1 MKKKED
7 IILGKRIKDI
17 RINLNYDQKRF
28 AKEIGA
34 TVSALSNWENGRNK
48 PNMEKL
54 SNIAKIGD
62 TSVKELLRS
71 HLDKD
76 EFEKRIRNRDTD
88 LRGLIFEEL
97 VIFLNELEY
106 NEFNYVVRESEK
118 INKIVSL
125 IIKSETDD
133 KEEKLKDFVNELV
146 DNLMSKTYIL
156 YWDLVYELC
165 FSEDDIKR
173 EVYVS
178 GMLFNFLMEYLQTDE
193 RYTLPLILFRLEE
206 TKKDIALLVLD
217 LFSNFRYLLDDLNDF
232 DLPRFKKY
240 LLSDID
246 ISELKNSLTFLTKIL
261 YQKYE
266 KEVILL
272 IDEYD
277 NPLIT
282 AHKYDFYEEA
292 LSFFKVFYGE
302 ALKTNPYLKMG
313 IMTGIIRVIKAGIFS
328 DLNNLRVYSILNR
341 QYSDFFG
348 FTQNEVENALE
359 DFNIEYELPDVKI
372 WYDGYKFGN
381 SEVYNPWSI
390 LNFLEDRELEA
401 YWVGTSNNFLIND
414 ILKNTNSEIN
424 DSLEKLFNGEK
435 IEEIITGN
443 SDLSSLLSY
452 HEIWEL
458 LLFSGYLTIDK
469 KIDRKLYSLRIPNKE
484 INELFKDEFIDVNF
498 GESLFRNTME
508 ALKKNKIDKSELPLM
523 FSSTLSLE
531 KSACKASIVSEVAFF
546 EILLIK

>member
-1 MKKKED
+1 MKKIPIGVDDFKKLIENNAYYIDKTKFIAD
-7 IILGKRIKDI
+7 ILNDAAEVKLFTRPRRFGKTLNMSTLKYFFDIQNKDENRKLFNGLDIEKSQYISEQGKYPVIFISMKGIK
-17 RINLNYDQKRF
+17 
-28 AKEIGA
+28 AP
-34 TVSALSNWENGRNK
+34 NWEDYLFQIK
-48 PNMEKL
+48 TL
-54 SNIAKIGD
+54 I
-62 TSVKELLRS
+62 KEL
-71 HLDKD
+71 
-76 EFEKRIRNRDTD
+76 
-88 LRGLIFEEL
+88 
-97 VIFLNELEY
+97 Y
-106 NEFNYVVRESEK
+106 NEFSFIRE
-118 INKIVSL
+118 ILN
-125 IIKSETDD
+125 KSELDSFD
-133 KEEKLKDFVNELV
+133 KIWL
-146 DNLMSKTYIL
+146 
-156 YWDLVYELC
+156 
-165 FSEDDIKR
+165 
-173 EVYVS
+173 
-178 GMLFNFLMEYLQTDE
+178 
-193 RYTLPLILFRLEE
+193 
-206 TKKDIALLVLD
+206 KKDD
-217 LFSNFRYLLDDLNDF
+217 GEYSNA
-232 DLPRFKKY
+232 
-240 LLSDID
+240 
-246 ISELKNSLTFLTKIL
+246 LKNLTAYL
-261 YQKYE
+261 YKYYK

-282 AHKYDFYEEA
+282 AYEYHYYDDA
-292 LSFFKVFYGE
+292 LPFFKVFYGE

-313 IMTGIIRVIKAGIFS
+313 VMTGIIRVIKAGIFS
-328 DLNNLRVYSILNR
+328 DLNNLRVYSILSK

-424 DSLEKLFNGEK
+424 DSLEKLFKGER

-452 HEIWEL
+452 HKIWEL
-458 LLFSGYLTIDK
+458 LLSSGYLTIDK

-508 ALKKNKIDKSELPLM
+508 ALKKNKIYSFEKYLQNILLKSTSYYDTSNEDFYHGLILGM
-523 FSSTLSLE
+523 TLYLDRDYYVTSNRESGLGRYDVIVEPKNRNNRGYILEFKVSKIEKDLE
-531 KSACKASIVSEVAFF
+531 KVSKEAIEQIIDKKYDTQLKERGIKDITLLGIAFFGKILKASH
-546 EILLIK
+546 K